1 MKKTILGSA
10 LCALMMMSAVH
21 AESTDSLITST
32 DITIDGAISG
42 GDGACTVTTNKSAI
56 SLLASKTNILS
67 QSDHKTHTFA
77 PLLSI
82 TLSGDD
88 ICNRRIEEGKIAVRF
103 TGPVDSVEGTLLANV
118 ATGENAA
125 KGVGVGIFMSNFARL
140 DANMTGAVPVTS
152 KPLPIDLQVV
162 KLNGQNDITEGTV
175 EASLV
180 IEIVRL

>member
-10 LCALMMMSAVH
+10 LSALIIMSSAH
-21 AESTDSLITST
+21 AESTDSVITST

-42 GDGACTVTTNKSAI
+42 GDGACTVTTNKNAI
-56 SLLASKTNILS
+56 SLLAGKTTMLS
-67 QSDHKTHTFA
+67 QNDHKTTTFA
-77 PLLSI
+77 PQLSI

-88 ICNRRIEEGKIAVRF
+88 ICNQRIEEGKIAVRF
-103 TGPVDSVEGTLLANV
+103 SGPTDSVEGSVLANV
-118 ATGENAA
+118 ATGANAA

-140 DANMTGAVPVTS
+140 DLNMKGAVPVTT

-162 KLNGQNDITEGTV
+162 RLNGQNDFTEGTV